1 MLYQHLHESD
11 TLLPSKETIQ
21 TVWSEIMA
29 NSSIKYFGVFINEEL
44 VGSATITII
53 PNLTRS
59 CRPYGVIENVVT
71 HPSHRRKGIGTKIL
85 SSMLKLAWAEHCY
98 KVMLMTGRLNKA
110 TFSFYESAGFKQN
123 EKQAFVAKPGNT
135 EQIV

>member
-1 MLYQHLHESD
+1 MIEPKILSVEHLEALLMLYQHLHESD

-85 SSMLKLAWAEHCY
+85 LHKSQLS
-98 KVMLMTGRLNKA
+98 
-110 TFSFYESAGFKQN
+110 
-123 EKQAFVAKPGNT
+123 
-135 EQIV
+135 I